1 MRSQQL
7 GARLAHLFDDL
18 AAIGRDPAT
27 GGYHRLAWS
36 AADLAC
42 RAWFRDAAEQRG
54 LRVET
59 DGNGSQWAWWG
70 APGPGAIV
78 TGSHLD
84 SVPNGGAYDG
94 ALGVVSAFLALDL
107 LRERGVEPRRPLA
120 VVNFTDE
127 EGARF
132 NVACVGSRLMTG
144 VLDPDRAR
152 GLRDAGGTTL
162 AEAMAAAGHDP
173 AALGADEPALRRI
186 AAFVELHIEQGRA
199 LTDLGAPVGLATEV
213 WPHGRWRFRFEGRAD
228 HAGTTRLDDRRDPM
242 LPFASAVLAARE
254 AAAAESALATF
265 GKVVSEPNGVNA
277 IPSAISAW
285 LDCRAPDRATV
296 EAIVAR
302 VTAEA
307 RRAAGGEAVDV
318 AVDTESYTPAT
329 HFDTSLRAR
338 LQRTLGG
345 VPELPT
351 GAGHDAGILGER
363 VPSAMLFVRNCT
375 GVSHS
380 PDERAEPADCVAG
393 VEALAAVLHDLVTVD
408 EE

>member
-1 MRSQQL
+1 MTGDDLTARF
-7 GARLAHLFDDL
+7 ARLFDEL

-36 AADLAC
+36 DADLRC

-59 DGNGSQWAWWG
+59 DRNGSQWAWWG
-70 APGPGAIV
+70 EPGDGAIV

-84 SVPNGGAYDG
+84 SVPNGGAFDG
-94 ALGVVSAFLALDL
+94 ALGVVSAFLAIDL
-107 LRERGVEPRRPLA
+107 LRARGRAPRRPLA
-120 VVNFTDE
+120 VVDFTDE

-132 NVACVGSRLMTG
+132 GVACVGSRLTTG
-144 VLDPDRAR
+144 VLAPDRAR
-152 GLRDAGGTTL
+152 GLRDAHGTTL
-162 AEAMAAAGHDP
+162 AEAMTAAGQDP
-173 AALGADEPALRRI
+173 AALGADETTVSRI

-199 LTDLGAPVGLATEV
+199 LTDLAAPVGLATAV
-213 WPHGRWRFRFEGRAD
+213 WPHGRWRYRFEGRAD

-242 LPFASAVLAARE
+242 LPFATAVLAARE

-285 LDCRAPDRATV
+285 LDCRAPDREAV
-296 EAIVAR
+296 EAIVGR
-302 VTAEA
+302 VTAA
-307 RRAAGGEAVDV
+307 ARAAAAGEAVGV
-318 AVDTESYTPAT
+318 EIATESYTPAAT
-329 HFDTSLRAR
+329 FDAALRDR
-338 LQRTLGG
+338 LQRILGG

-351 GAGHDAGILGER
+351 GAGHDAGILGAR
-363 VPSAMLFVRNCT
+363 VPSAMLFVRNGT

-380 PDERAEPADCVAG
+380 PSEYAAPEDCVAG
-393 VEALAAVLHDLVTVD
+393 IEALAAILQELT
-408 EE
+408 EAG